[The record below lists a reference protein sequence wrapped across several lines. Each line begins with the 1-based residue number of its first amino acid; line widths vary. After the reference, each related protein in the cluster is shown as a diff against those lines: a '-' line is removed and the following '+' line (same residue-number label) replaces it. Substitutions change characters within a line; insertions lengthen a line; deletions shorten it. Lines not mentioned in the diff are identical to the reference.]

1 MTSAPGICP
10 PGTPADAECFART
23 GRGVVPGLGK
33 VSESYTFVVVNET
46 GPACPGGQTLRGSV
60 GRFRVAD
67 KGEIELRIDAS
78 PECYPVNGV
87 LKGTRPFSVTGGSG
101 LYAGA
106 SGAERSITTLSSG
119 RSAAPRALTRGRH
132 ARRSGAR
139 VRPDGSGLERCA
151 EQGRAR
157 AAGAAGGPGAVQGQR
172 PGRRRRLA
180 AGDVQASVGKPVQAR
195 EDPRRLL
202 GHRSE
207 RQHRG
212 GEIHGHREARRPVG
226 VPATR
231 PLTAGAV
238 SGQLT

>member
-1 MTSAPGICP
+1 MKALLAAGIGALLTAVSPAGAAPERRAADAGTMPLRAELAMTSAPGICP

-106 SGAERSITTLSSG
+106 SGGGTLHHD
-119 RSAAPRALTRGRH
+119 AQL
-132 ARRSGAR
+132 
-139 VRPDGSGLERCA
+139 RPFG
-151 EQGRAR
+151 
-157 AAGAAGGPGAVQGQR
+157 GAAGT
-172 PGRRRRLA
+172 
-180 AGDVQASVGKPVQAR
+180 DTWSAR
-195 EDPRRLL
+195 SPF
-202 GHRSE
+202 
-207 RQHRG
+207 RG
-212 GEIHGHREARRPVG
+212 SSS
-226 VPATR
+226 T
-231 PLTAGAV
+231 
-238 SGQLT
+238 